1 MSRIEI
7 HAPVVADVDGEIADA
22 KLAWE
27 RLDRIETAAAMLGGE
42 RLSMGRRLIS
52 LRRLWPARGPKA
64 KGWGEAL
71 AKIGISQP
79 TAFRYMELAG
89 YVENQQPS
97 EIPFTENEIPDRDI
111 KPEKVPTYAEAG
123 IDKRPRA
130 SQKVEAETAV
140 DESERRAAYDREV
153 KASMPPSIDIRAQ
166 RAAVFFEEM
175 RAARARILAL
185 KEKNV
190 HLADVTTSPEE
201 FMKAKHLL
209 FEIVNQCLDE
219 LDAAGVLD
227 GKEKRRQL
235 TLLKGGLT

>member
-1 MSRIEI
+1 M
-7 HAPVVADVDGEIADA
+7 
-22 KLAWE
+22 
-27 RLDRIETAAAMLGGE
+27 LDGE
-42 RLSMGRRLIS
+42 RLSMGRRLVN

-71 AKIGISQP
+71 AKIGIDQR
-79 TAFRYMELAG
+79 TAHRYMELAG
-89 YVENQQPS
+89 YVEQVSDTES
-97 EIPFTENEIPDRDI
+97 EISDRDI

-130 SQKVEAETAV
+130 SAKSDDDTVE
-140 DESERRAAYDREV
+140 ESERVAAYDREV
-153 KASMPPSIDIRAQ
+153 KASLPPTIDVRSQ
-166 RAAVFFEEM
+166 RTAVFFEEM
-175 RAARARILAL
+175 SAARARILAL

-201 FMKAKHLL
+201 FMRAKHLL

-235 TLLKGGLT
+235 TLLKGGLA